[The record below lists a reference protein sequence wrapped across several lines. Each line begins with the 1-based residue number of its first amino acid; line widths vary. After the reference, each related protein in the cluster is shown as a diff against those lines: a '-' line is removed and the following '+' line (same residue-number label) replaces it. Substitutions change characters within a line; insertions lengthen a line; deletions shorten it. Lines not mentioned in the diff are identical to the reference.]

1 MTSISHILCRIYFC
15 YRVLWEKQMITFI
28 LYALSSSIL
37 LATLLYY
44 LKIWFLTN
52 NNISNVLFSKDSLVD
67 FNILIMHSPFFYHG
81 EAPPSSRWDSRCVLY
96 KNTRHISTAP
106 ILNYTK
112 LSHFKNIW
120 LTKLLRFFYLY
131 LYHIMYFG

>member
-15 YRVLWEKQMITFI
+15 YRVSYCEKNYI

-44 LKIWFLTN
+44 LKSWFLTN
-52 NNISNVLFSKDSLVD
+52 NNISNVLFLKDSLVD
-67 FNILIMHSPFFYHG
+67 FNILIMHSPFFTMVRLPLLHVG
-81 EAPPSSRWDSRCVLY
+81 
-96 KNTRHISTAP
+96 TRGVSYIKILDIFEWSTAP

-131 LYHIMYFG
+131 LYHIMYFV